1 MLTRRVAVIGS
12 RKFEN
17 YDQMK
22 RILHETLLP
31 DDELVS
37 GGATGADSMVQR
49 FAKEEGRVI
58 HIYYPNWRLGR
69 SAGFERN
76 QRIVENS
83 DLVIAFYARHH
94 YREGG
99 TSNTVATALRAELGV
114 MEFEE
119 EDEV

>member
-22 RILHETLLP
+22 RVLHGILLP

-37 GGATGADSMVQR
+37 GGAMGADSMAQR

-83 DLVIAFYARHH
+83 DLVVAFYARHH
-94 YREGG
+94 YRAGG
-99 TSNTVATALRAELGV
+99 TGNTVSAALREDLEV